1 MDKSFDVE
9 IENITKKVISYIN
22 RQSISSFEEN
32 KWAFQIKKYILR
44 DSDNSN
50 ELIKA
55 GLKKLNYLY
64 NF

>member
-1 MDKSFDVE
+1 MDKSFDAE

-22 RQSISSFEEN
+22 RQSVSSYEEN
-32 KWAFQIKKYILR
+32 KWAFQINKYILR

-55 GLKKLNYLY
+55 GLKKLDYLY
-64 NF
+64 HY